1 MDIIAMKTRE
11 RSLDLYKQARDIK
24 IKGKIADMKIEDLP
38 YRERKLTKKE
48 KQDIFFSKMTD
59 IA

>member
-1 MDIIAMKTRE
+1 MKTRE